1 MGRPKGSGNKTP
13 EARAFVARVERLLAK
28 GGMRGG
34 LEALA
39 CRFITGDDIKTG
51 FGVWRTLMGYK
62 FGLPAQPLEHSGTI
76 SYTECLTKMRQRR
89 ESRDKAAAL

>member
-13 EARAFVARVERLLAK
+13 AARAFVARVERLLAK
-28 GGMRGG
+28 GGMSGG

-62 FGLPAQPLEHSGTI
+62 FGLPTQPLEHSGAL
-76 SYTECLTKMRQRR
+76 SYTETLTKMRQKRDHH
-89 ESRDKAAAL
+89 ESSE